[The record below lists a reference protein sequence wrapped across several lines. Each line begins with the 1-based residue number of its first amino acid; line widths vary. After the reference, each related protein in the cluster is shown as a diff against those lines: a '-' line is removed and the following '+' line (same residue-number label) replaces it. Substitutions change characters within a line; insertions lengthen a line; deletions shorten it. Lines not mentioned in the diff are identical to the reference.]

1 MFLKVL
7 AVEVE
12 SGDGG
17 AADGHLTRNFPDQ
30 FVDVSRLARIG
41 VFLITLYQMRD
52 RAGFY
57 QQLDLAHQPQTGFL
71 AGVAGAVIIKFADT
85 A

>member
-17 AADGHLTRNFPDQ
+17 AADGYLTRNFPDQ

-41 VFLITLYQMRD
+41 VSRITLYQMRD
-52 RAGFY
+52 
-57 QQLDLAHQPQTGFL
+57 
-71 AGVAGAVIIKFADT
+71 
-85 A
+85 